1 MLLYTSKVYTR
12 MFTYI
17 ILLLID
23 VVVCYCV
30 VSIYSTAVRTAVPCC
45 LFHTTA
51 HHELPTMSIGKLA

>member
-1 MLLYTSKVYTR
+1 

-30 VSIYSTAVRTAVPCC
+30 VSIYSTVRTAVPCC
-45 LFHTTA
+45 LFHITA
-51 HHELPTMSIGKLA
+51 HYELPSMSIGKLA

>member
-12 MFTYI
+12 IFTYI
-17 ILLLID
+17 TLLLID

-30 VSIYSTAVRTAVPCC
+30 VSLYSTVRTAVPCC

-51 HHELPTMSIGKLA
+51 HHELPTTSIGKLA